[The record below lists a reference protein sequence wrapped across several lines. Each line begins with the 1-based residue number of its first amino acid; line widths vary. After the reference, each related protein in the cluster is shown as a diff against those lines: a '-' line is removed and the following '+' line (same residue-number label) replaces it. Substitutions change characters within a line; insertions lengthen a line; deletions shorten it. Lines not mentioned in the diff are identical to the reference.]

1 MGFGAKEL
9 IIVLI
14 IVLVIFGTKRL
25 SSVGWDLGKAIKGFR
40 KAVNEAEEA
49 EKEHEQKKLDEGQE
63 DASFGTAE
71 ESEQAKDTGERPG
84 SP

>member
-9 IIVLI
+9 IIVLL

-49 EKEHEQKKLDEGQE
+49 EKDIDPKQLNESAE
-63 DASFGTAE
+63 DASFTSE
-71 ESEQAKDTGERPG
+71 DDSQRTESTGEQPR
-84 SP
+84 

>member
-9 IIVLI
+9 IIVLL

-49 EKEHEQKKLDEGQE
+49 EKDHEQKKLDEGQK

-71 ESEQAKDTGERPG
+71 ESEQAQDTGERPG
-84 SP
+84 NP

>member
-49 EKEHEQKKLDEGQE
+49 EKDTKKLDEVQE
-63 DASFGTAE
+63 DATFGTTE

-84 SP
+84 SS

>member
-9 IIVLI
+9 IIVLL

-40 KAVNEAEEA
+40 KAVDEAEEA
-49 EKEHEQKKLDEGQE
+49 EKDHEQKKLDEAQK
-63 DASFGTAE
+63 DATFETVE

>member
-9 IIVLI
+9 IIVLL

-49 EKEHEQKKLDEGQE
+49 EKDIDPKQLNESAE
-63 DASFGTAE
+63 DATFTSEDNSQRT
-71 ESEQAKDTGERPG
+71 ESTGEQPR
-84 SP
+84 

>member
-9 IIVLI
+9 IIVLL

-49 EKEHEQKKLDEGQE
+49 EKEHEQKKLDEGKE

-71 ESEQAKDTGERPG
+71 ESEQAQDTGERPG
-84 SP
+84 SS

>member
-9 IIVLI
+9 IIVLL

-49 EKEHEQKKLDEGQE
+49 EKDIDPKQLNEAAE
-63 DASFGTAE
+63 DATFTSEDDSQRT
-71 ESEQAKDTGERPG
+71 ESTGEQPR
-84 SP
+84 

>member
-9 IIVLI
+9 IIVLL

-49 EKEHEQKKLDEGQE
+49 EKDIDPKQLNESAE
-63 DASFGTAE
+63 DATFTSEDDSQRT
-71 ESEQAKDTGERPG
+71 ESTGEQPR
-84 SP
+84 